1 MENEVFDTNEVGF
14 VLRAASS
21 TSALIENEACG
32 NHPYDVVWEL
42 GSMNN
47 RLLYNDFC
55 TRDGY

>member
-14 VLRAASS
+14 SLRAASS
-21 TSALIENEACG
+21 TSALIENVACG
-32 NHPYDVVWEL
+32 NVPYDVVWEAD
-42 GSMNN
+42 SSNN